1 MSVAPI
7 LIVVLSYNI
16 WNNTL
21 HWQYP
26 SPTVAPR
33 QLNSSQLWSWISPNV
48 SISHLLHCSVYY
60 LSSQGGSFD
69 PRTSFPGAPISL
81 SHPALLSQACDR
93 GSWTNTQRHTGTTVN
108 PCLLCK
114 LRSHVVTS
122 ASYVVW
128 VWSPLSVNMRRP
140 CHHQLREKCI
150 RRSGLTLSVL
160 TSELRWR
167 GWVSLNVNTAKYTKC
182 IQWHLTLGM
191 QFKQIITLYSAVRT
205 ADFIAVLV
213 SLSLSLTLSL
223 SLFSLILWS

>member
-33 QLNSSQLWSWISPNV
+33 QLNSSQLWSWISLNV

-128 VWSPLSVNMRRP
+128 VWSPLSVNTRCS
-140 CHHQLREKCI
+140 CHHQPREKCI
-150 RRSGLTLSVL
+150 RRSGLKAVCVDF
-160 TSELRWR
+160 R
-167 GWVSLNVNTAKYTKC
+167 GEMERLGESQCQHCKITKVHTMTFDTRFA
-182 IQWHLTLGM
+182 IQTNHN
-191 QFKQIITLYSAVRT
+191 S
-205 ADFIAVLV
+205 
-213 SLSLSLTLSL
+213 
-223 SLFSLILWS
+223 ILCC